1 MSAGLYLHQLTL
13 KNFATFENQEISF
26 NPSFN
31 GIVGE
36 TGSGKSLVLDAFQLL
51 LGARSDKKLVRKN
64 SECAIVEGVF
74 NVSDNN
80 IKTYFNE
87 EGFPLEDGEVVIKR
101 IIYSNGK
108 SKAFINHL
116 SCPIAALNKF
126 SKTFVDLV
134 GQFENQKLGSRDY
147 QLYLV
152 DQFAKNEN
160 SLENY
165 QTLWNEYSE
174 YKREY
179 ESLIIQVKEKEQRED
194 YLKFQLQELNELDPS
209 VEREKVLIESK
220 SKALNKE
227 ENSKVLLQIQDLIS
241 EGDQNILVQLKLID
255 KVSNNSKGLIGEELR
270 EKLLT
275 ATSLIEDLS
284 YDLSRIDLEGEEDEE
299 LDLIIDEL
307 DLYQKLKRKFNV
319 ETDELIQIKVTFEN
333 ELNALQKLDS
343 ELKNCTQKIDQ
354 LESDLYQIA
363 SKLHENRVLKART
376 LEELITDGLSALN
389 MKGATFK
396 IQIQKSQILGS
407 RGLTDVSFTAET
419 NPGEGFYS
427 IKDIA
432 SGGELSRIL
441 LCLRQI
447 VASEDSISIFF
458 FDEIDTGI
466 GGDTAQ
472 KVAAA
477 LKKVSEKSQVLAIT
491 HLPQIAKVV
500 DEIIYVDKK
509 SFETEENIRTISF
522 VENKKGK
529 DREEVI
535 QQLAGLS

>member
-64 SECAIVEGVF
+64 SECAIIEGVF
-74 NVSDNN
+74 NVGDSK
-80 IKTYFNE
+80 IKNYFNE
-87 EGFPLEDGEVVIKR
+87 EGFPVEDGEVIIKR

-116 SCPIAALNKF
+116 SCPISALNKF

-134 GQFENQKLGSRDY
+134 GQFENQKLGSKDY

-152 DQFAKNEN
+152 DQFAKNEE
-160 SLENY
+160 SLNLY
-165 QTLWNEYSE
+165 LSIWSE
-174 YKREY
+174 YIEFKKEH
-179 ESLIIQVKEKEQRED
+179 ESLVLRVKEKEQRED
-194 YLKFQLQELNELDPS
+194 YLKFQLEELKELNPS
-209 VEREKVLIESK
+209 MEREKVLIESK
-220 SKALNKE
+220 AKALNKE
-227 ENSKVLLQIQDLIS
+227 ENSKVLLQVQDLIS
-241 EGDQNILVQLKLID
+241 EGDQNVLLQLKQIE
-255 KVSNNSKGLIGEELR
+255 KVSNNSKGLLGEELR

-275 ATSLIEDLS
+275 ATSLLEDLS
-284 YDLSRIDLEGEEDEE
+284 YDLSRIDLDGEEDEE
-299 LDLIIDEL
+299 LDSIIDEL

-319 ETDELIQIKVTFEN
+319 ETSELIQIKTTFEE
-333 ELNALQKLDS
+333 ELNLLQSLDS
-343 ELKNCTQKIDQ
+343 ELKSCTQKIEE
-354 LESDLYQIA
+354 LESELYQIA
-363 SKLHENRVLKART
+363 TKLHENRIIKARK
-376 LEELITDGLSALN
+376 LEKLITDGLGGLN

-396 IQIQKSQILGS
+396 IQVQKSQVLTS

-447 VASEDSISIFF
+447 VAAEDSISIFF

-472 KVAAA
+472 KVAQA

-509 SFETEENIRTISF
+509 SFETDENIRTISF
-522 VENKKGK
+522 VENKTGK
-529 DREEVI
+529 EREVVI

>member
-1 MSAGLYLHQLTL
+1 MSAGLYLNQLTL

-64 SECAIVEGVF
+64 SECAIIEGVF
-74 NVSDNN
+74 KVSDDK
-80 IKTYFNE
+80 IKNYFNE
-87 EGFPLEDGEVVIKR
+87 EGFPVEDGEVIIKR

-116 SCPIAALNKF
+116 SCPISALNKF

-134 GQFENQKLGSRDY
+134 GQFENQKLGSKDY

-152 DQFAKNEN
+152 DQFAKNEKP
-160 SLENY
+160 LLNY
-165 QTLWNEYSE
+165 QSIWIEYSE
-174 YKREY
+174 LKKEY
-179 ESLIIQVKEKEQRED
+179 ESLTLKVREKEQRED
-194 YLKFQLQELNELDPS
+194 YLKFQLEELNKVNPS

-220 SKALNKE
+220 AKALNKE
-227 ENSKVLLQIQDLIS
+227 ENSKILLQIQDLVS
-241 EGDQNILVQLKLID
+241 DGDQNVLLQLKLIE
-255 KVSNNSKGLIGEELR
+255 KASNNSRGLINDELK
-270 EKLLT
+270 EKLFT

-284 YDLSRIDLEGEEDEE
+284 YDLSRIDLDGEEDEA
-299 LDLIIDEL
+299 LDSIIDEL

-319 ETDELIQIKVTFEN
+319 ETDELIRIKSNFEN
-333 ELNALQKLDS
+333 ELGKLQSLDS
-343 ELKNCTQKIDQ
+343 ELKSCSEKIEN
-354 LESDLYQIA
+354 LENQLYQMA
-363 SKLHENRVLKART
+363 TRLHENRILKARK
-376 LEELITDGLSALN
+376 LEKLISDGLGALN

-396 IQIQKSQILGS
+396 IQIQKSQVLS
-407 RGLTDVSFTAET
+407 NRGITDVSFTAET
-419 NPGEGFYS
+419 NPGEGFYN

-472 KVAAA
+472 KVAQA

-509 SFETEENIRTISF
+509 SYETDDNIRTISF

-529 DREEVI
+529 ERDEVI